1 MKKKRLEIKLFTL
14 KEKRDRDQL
23 WKSSDQIR
31 TQLKKTVSF
40 SNLIL
45 NSEGILFFTET
56 LIKKVLLEVKSMK
69 KAIRLKETY
78 R

>member
-31 TQLKKTVSF
+31 TQLKRTVSF

>member
-1 MKKKRLEIKLFTL
+1 MIRNKTVYFEG
-14 KEKRDRDQL
+14 EKGQGSTVEEFR
-23 WKSSDQIR
+23 SDQNAAEE
-31 TQLKKTVSF
+31 KTVSF

>member
-56 LIKKVLLEVKSMK
+56 LIKKTFSGGEIDEESNQTKRN
-69 KAIRLKETY
+69 I
-78 R
+78 